1 MTRLLTVPE
10 VATQLAV
17 QPCTIRKWINQRRLA
32 VVRVGQRAI
41 RVQQADV
48 DQIIREGFCP
58 AISLEEK

>member
-17 QPCTIRKWINQRRLA
+17 KPCTIRKWISQRRLA

-41 RVQQADV
+41 RVKQGDV
-48 DQIIREGFCP
+48 DQIIREGYLP
-58 AISLEEK
+58 KVA